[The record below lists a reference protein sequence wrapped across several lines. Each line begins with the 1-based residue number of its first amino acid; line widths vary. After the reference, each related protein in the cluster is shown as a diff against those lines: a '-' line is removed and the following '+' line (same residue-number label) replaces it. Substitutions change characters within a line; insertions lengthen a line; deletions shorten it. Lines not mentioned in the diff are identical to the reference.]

1 MHENEEFPGELETDV
16 AAFRDPR
23 TNMMGVRV
31 VCADGSLEIEDPS
44 FVQRKDTEEY
54 DIIRYMMGIPETSKE
69 LGGQFPLN
77 MHLHHLNG
85 ASFTKGCYIG
95 QELTQR
101 TYHTGVIRR
110 IALPFLLISDEDM
123 KQHNFHLNQANFI
136 PIQHVDKKFDLDVE
150 NEIIQ
155 GRALGEDSKSI
166 KLGKVLVNKYN
177 TGIAQI
183 DITKLDNLGA
193 NAHYKL
199 DDYRVL
205 LWQPMWL
212 NMVLH
217 NNDED
222 SPKDENPEL

>member
-1 MHENEEFPGELETDV
+1 
-16 AAFRDPR
+16 
-23 TNMMGVRV
+23 
-31 VCADGSLEIEDPS
+31 
-44 FVQRKDTEEY
+44 
-54 DIIRYMMGIPETSKE
+54 
-69 LGGQFPLN
+69 
-77 MHLHHLNG
+77 
-85 ASFTKGCYIG
+85 
-95 QELTQR
+95 
-101 TYHTGVIRR
+101 
-110 IALPFLLISDEDM
+110 
-123 KQHNFHLNQANFI
+123 
-136 PIQHVDKKFDLDVE
+136 
-150 NEIIQ
+150 
-155 GRALGEDSKSI
+155 
-166 KLGKVLVNKYN
+166 LVNKYN